1 MGTHHAT
8 TAVSGLLIKFK
19 QYEMDPN
26 QTPSY
31 FKKDTPPSSN
41 LEHVTYRSRF
51 SVRLTQ
57 TLPAKNFSKFYF
69 KRLSLLKRDI
79 TTDHK
84 AAKVTVH

>member
-1 MGTHHAT
+1 VQVLGTHHAT

-31 FKKDTPPSSN
+31 FKKDTPPSAN
-41 LEHVTYRSRF
+41 LEHVTCRSRF

-69 KRLSLLKRDI
+69 KRLFPAEKRY
-79 TTDHK
+79 HNRPQGS
-84 AAKVTVH
+84 

>member
-1 MGTHHAT
+1 MQVLGTHRAQQLSWT
-8 TAVSGLLIKFK
+8 PNQFK

-31 FKKDTPPSSN
+31 FKKDTPPSAN

-69 KRLSLLKRDI
+69 KRLFPAEKRY
-79 TTDHK
+79 HNRPQGS
-84 AAKVTVH
+84 